1 MSTLAWSDKLSNQL
15 EPMDQTHR
23 EFIEMYNT
31 MAAALA
37 QGSAEQLLAA
47 MDAFIDHTEAHF
59 AMENRWMAAV
69 GFPGCHK
76 GEHDRVMQV
85 LLDVRRRTLDGDTFL
100 CRRLIEEL
108 PAWFEGHVN
117 GMDAALAYYLGS
129 IGFDVNAEVAGEAG
143 CGTAACSC
151 STAENVAL
159 AAH

>member
-1 MSTLAWSDKLSNQL
+1 MSTLAWSDKLSDQL

-23 EFIEMYNT
+23 EFIELYN
-31 MAAALA
+31 ALAQALA
-37 QGSAEQLLAA
+37 QGTADTLLAA

-59 AMENRWMAAV
+59 AMENRWMEAV
-69 GFPGCHK
+69 GFPGCHT

-85 LLDVRRRTLDGDTFL
+85 LLDVRRRTVDGDTFL

-129 IGFDVNAEVAGEAG
+129 IGFDVNAETPAEAT
-143 CGTAACSC
+143 CNTAACSC
-151 STAENVAL
+151 STAENAAAL
-159 AAH
+159 AS

>member
-1 MSTLAWSDKLSNQL
+1 MPLIAWSDKLSNQL

-23 EFIEMYNT
+23 EFIELYNA
-31 MAAALA
+31 MAEALA
-37 QGSAEQLLAA
+37 QGTADTLLAA

-85 LLDVRRRTLDGDTFL
+85 LLDVRRRTFEGDTFF

-117 GMDAALAYYLGS
+117 GMDAALAYYLNS
-129 IGFDVNAEVAGEAG
+129 IGFDVHAETPATACNA
-143 CGTAACSC
+143 AACSC
-151 STAENVAL
+151 SSAENL
-159 AAH
+159 AAAAH